1 MKYVKPLY
9 EKKPKGAPD
18 FHHSD
23 APDAEGRFKDLSIKD
38 LAAWLIKTRK
48 GDVKKISGSLTQQIV
63 FNRNDDPKY
72 AEKMEKTRREVY
84 KQLDRQ
90 DLLDKMDESL
100 VVERKWS
107 GEEVWDH
114 IVSITPEEDD
124 IPWGFEDDV
133 TSKDFKMTKID
144 LKKLL
149 KTDSDLAAYYK
160 GGEQRY
166 HSDDV
171 SEYDLD
177 FEIVV
182 IDGELIDGYSRVSAL
197 LRNGERYAH
206 GFVSEKV
213 NMDRIEDY
221 ADDILDPTDVEFTK
235 HFFDRLTRAE
245 HDKDITDAELIG
257 FFKRLAKKKKQFDK
271 FMKQYDEFIVKDKRT
286 DLNIPFVKRVNQI
299 IAKTIMRKKDFIS
312 SNPAYTFEQYAGNMD
327 EFKYEFPNR
336 FEDITGFSTK
346 AIKKISRKGKTGFKV
361 LAANYMNRETMAA
374 IGDAMGLDVVGF
386 EKKGRFVETIYE
398 EYTFIGEELQMINEI
413 GDASAKVFKYKPVG
427 NTIKKV
433 LGSFDSKVK
442 TNSKGNGGMDAEFTW
457 EFTNDDGVKYVCKL
471 NGGIHQESMLQL
483 SFGGEPKKE
492 PKYKRYVVLTASF
505 NLADRDQGDE
515 SQTNMHEQFRVL
527 STVVAIMKEAI
538 VDILDS
544 GFKVESLYIPPKG
557 DSPDGKSEIDS
568 KRGRFYMAYI
578 KKSLKTLPGDWSV
591 IKRRYEGQ
599 TYYEVS
605 QNVWSGSNVVYTTEA
620 SLNEESYND
629 YPAAAKANAK
639 KALEWRD
646 EYGRD
651 EVDAG
656 TPVGWA
662 RANQLASG
670 ENLSAETV
678 KRMAAFNRHR
688 KNSKISAEHKDTPW
702 KDRGYVAWLIW
713 GGDEGVDWA
722 IKKSKEIDA
731 MKEQIYNNM
740 EQFNNLEENK
750 GIVKK
755 YSEFVNEATD
765 INDPVLMAMRAKR
778 AELDK
783 RANAERQMAERDI
796 KKVYAKL
803 EKLNKELNGLYLD
816 RQRLLFDMEQEAEM
830 EGGPISDE
838 YGSRLDSVEASIAK
852 LVNMRRDLEK
862 RLI

>member
-1 MKYVKPLY
+1 MKYIKPLY

-18 FHHSD
+18 WHDSD

-38 LAAWLIKTRK
+38 LAAWLIKTRD
-48 GDVKKISGSLTQQIV
+48 GDLKKISGSLTQQVV
-63 FNRNDDPKY
+63 FNRNDDPEY
-72 AEKMEKTRREVY
+72 ADKMEKTRKEVY
-84 KQLDRQ
+84 KQLGRK
-90 DLLDKMDESL
+90 DLL
-100 VVERKWS
+100 
-107 GEEVWDH
+107 
-114 IVSITPEEDD
+114 
-124 IPWGFEDDV
+124 
-133 TSKDFKMTKID
+133 
-144 LKKLL
+144 
-149 KTDSDLAAYYK
+149 
-160 GGEQRY
+160 
-166 HSDDV
+166 
-171 SEYDLD
+171 
-177 FEIVV
+177 
-182 IDGELIDGYSRVSAL
+182 
-197 LRNGERYAH
+197 
-206 GFVSEKV
+206 EKV

-221 ADDILDPTDVEFTK
+221 ADDVLNPTDVEFTR
-235 HFFDRLTRAE
+235 HFFDRLTRVE

-312 SNPAYTFEQYAGNMD
+312 SNPAYTFEQYTGAMSD
-327 EFKYEFPNR
+327 FKYEFPNR

-346 AIKKISRKGKTGFKV
+346 AIKKISRKGKNGFKV
-361 LAANYMNRETMAA
+361 LASSYMDRETMAA

-386 EKKGRFVETIYE
+386 EKKDRFVEIIYE
-398 EYTFIGEELQMINEI
+398 EHTFIGEELQMINEI
-413 GDASAKVFKYKPVG
+413 GDASAKVFKYRPVG

-471 NGGIHQESMLQL
+471 NGGLHKESVLQL

-538 VDILDS
+538 ADILDS

-591 IKRRYEGQ
+591 IKRKFEGQ
-599 TYYEVS
+599 TYYEIS

-646 EYGRD
+646 KYGRE

-670 ENLSAETV
+670 ENLSADTV

-688 KNSKISAEHKDTPW
+688 KNSKIAAEYKDTPW

-722 IKKSKEIDA
+722 IEKSKEIDA
-731 MKEQIYNNM
+731 VKEKIYNTM
-740 EQFNNLEENK
+740 EQFNNLQENK
-750 GIVKK
+750 GPVKK
-755 YSEFVNEATD
+755 YSDFINEGMD
-765 INDPVLMAMRAKR
+765 INDPVLIAMRAKR
-778 AELDK
+778 EELAK
-783 RANAERQMAERDI
+783 TQTVRTLPSKEIKNIQSKIAKLNQELGKLYAERH
-796 KKVYAKL
+796 
-803 EKLNKELNGLYLD
+803 
-816 RQRLLFDMEQEAEM
+816 RLLSDMEQEAEA
-830 EGGPISDE
+830 EGGPVADE
-838 YGSRLDSVEASIAK
+838 YGGKLDAVEAKIK
-852 LVNMRRDLEK
+852 GLVVSRVDLEK

>member
-1 MKYVKPLY
+1 MKYIRPLY

-18 FHHSD
+18 WHDSD
-23 APDAEGRFKDLSIKD
+23 APDAEGRFRDLSPKD

-48 GDVKKISGSLTQQIV
+48 GDVKKISGSLTQQVV
-63 FNRNDDPKY
+63 FNRNDDPEY
-72 AEKMEKTRREVY
+72 ADKMEKTRKEVY
-84 KQLDRQ
+84 KQLGRE
-90 DLLDKMDESL
+90 DLL
-100 VVERKWS
+100 
-107 GEEVWDH
+107 
-114 IVSITPEEDD
+114 
-124 IPWGFEDDV
+124 
-133 TSKDFKMTKID
+133 
-144 LKKLL
+144 
-149 KTDSDLAAYYK
+149 
-160 GGEQRY
+160 
-166 HSDDV
+166 
-171 SEYDLD
+171 
-177 FEIVV
+177 
-182 IDGELIDGYSRVSAL
+182 
-197 LRNGERYAH
+197 
-206 GFVSEKV
+206 EKV

-221 ADDILDPTDVEFTK
+221 ADDVLDPTDVEFTR
-235 HFFDRLTRAE
+235 HFFDRLTRVE
-245 HDKDITDAELIG
+245 HGKDITDAELIG
-257 FFKRLAKKKKQFDK
+257 FFKRLAKKKKQFDS

-312 SNPAYTFEQYAGNMD
+312 SNPAYTFEA
-327 EFKYEFPNR
+327 
-336 FEDITGFSTK
+336 
-346 AIKKISRKGKTGFKV
+346 
-361 LAANYMNRETMAA
+361 YM
-374 IGDAMGLDVVGF
+374 L
-386 EKKGRFVETIYE
+386 
-398 EYTFIGEELQMINEI
+398 NEI
-413 GDASAKVFKYKPVG
+413 GDASAKVFRYKPVG

-471 NGGIHQESMLQL
+471 NGGIHKEGILQF

-492 PKYKRYVVLTASF
+492 PKYKRYVELTASF

-591 IKRRYEGQ
+591 IQRKYDGQ
-599 TYYEVS
+599 TYYEIS
-605 QNVWSGSNVVYTTEA
+605 QSMWSGPNVVYNTNE
-620 SLNEESYND
+620 SVINEEESYND

-646 EYGRD
+646 KYGRD

-662 RANQLASG
+662 RANQLAGG
-670 ENLSAETV
+670 EKLSADTV

-688 KNSKISAEHKDTPW
+688 KNSSVAAEYKDTPW

-722 IKKSKEIDA
+722 IEKSKEIDA
-731 MKEQIYNNM
+731 MKEQIYNTM
-740 EQFNNLEENK
+740 EQFDNLGENR

-755 YSEFVNEATD
+755 YSDFVNEGMD
-765 INDPVLMAMRAKR
+765 INDPVLIAMRAR
-778 AELDK
+778 REELAK
-783 RANAERQMAERDI
+783 TQTVRTLPAKEIKKIQSNIAKLNQELGELYAERH
-796 KKVYAKL
+796 
-803 EKLNKELNGLYLD
+803 
-816 RQRLLFDMEQEAEM
+816 RLLSDMEQEAEA
-830 EGGPISDE
+830 EGGPIADE
-838 YGSRLDSVEASIAK
+838 YGGNLDKIEAKIRG
-852 LVNMRRDLEK
+852 LVVTRADLEK

>member
-18 FHHSD
+18 WHDSD
-23 APDAEGRFKDLSIKD
+23 APDAEGRFRDLSPQD
-38 LAAWLIKTRK
+38 LAAWLIKTRD
-48 GDVKKISGSLTQQIV
+48 GDLKKISGSLTQQVV
-63 FNRNDDPKY
+63 FNRNDDPEY
-72 AEKMEKTRREVY
+72 ADKMEKTRKEVY
-84 KQLDRQ
+84 KQLGRE
-90 DLLDKMDESL
+90 DLL
-100 VVERKWS
+100 ER
-107 GEEVWDH
+107 
-114 IVSITPEEDD
+114 
-124 IPWGFEDDV
+124 
-133 TSKDFKMTKID
+133 
-144 LKKLL
+144 
-149 KTDSDLAAYYK
+149 
-160 GGEQRY
+160 
-166 HSDDV
+166 
-171 SEYDLD
+171 
-177 FEIVV
+177 
-182 IDGELIDGYSRVSAL
+182 
-197 LRNGERYAH
+197 
-206 GFVSEKV
+206 V

-221 ADDILDPTDVEFTK
+221 ADDVLDPTDVEFTR
-235 HFFDRLTRAE
+235 HFFDRLTRVE

-257 FFKRLAKKKKQFDK
+257 FFKRLAKKKKQFDS

-312 SNPAYTFEQYAGNMD
+312 SNPAYTFESY
-327 EFKYEFPNR
+327 
-336 FEDITGFSTK
+336 
-346 AIKKISRKGKTGFKV
+346 
-361 LAANYMNRETMAA
+361 
-374 IGDAMGLDVVGF
+374 
-386 EKKGRFVETIYE
+386 
-398 EYTFIGEELQMINEI
+398 MINEI
-413 GDASAKVFKYKPVG
+413 GDASAKVFRYKPVG
-427 NTIKKV
+427 DTIKKV

-471 NGGIHQESMLQL
+471 NGGLHKEGILQL
-483 SFGGEPKKE
+483 TFGGEPKKE

-557 DSPDGKSEIDS
+557 DSPDGKSEVDS

-591 IKRRYEGQ
+591 IQRKYEGQ
-599 TYYEVS
+599 TYYEIS
-605 QNVWSGSNVVYTTEA
+605 QSMWSGSNVVYNTNE
-620 SLNEESYND
+620 SILNEEESYND

-646 EYGRD
+646 KYGRD

-662 RANQLASG
+662 RANQLAGG
-670 ENLSAETV
+670 EKLSADTV

-688 KNSKISAEHKDTPW
+688 KNSSVAAEYKDTPW

-722 IKKSKEIDA
+722 IEKSKEIDA
-731 MKEQIYNNM
+731 MKEQIYNTM
-740 EQFNNLEENK
+740 EQFDNLGEK
-750 GIVKK
+750 RGIVKK
-755 YSEFVNEATD
+755 YSDFVNEGMD
-765 INDPVLMAMRAKR
+765 INDPVLIAMRAKR
-778 AELDK
+778 EELAK
-783 RANAERQMAERDI
+783 TQTVRTLPANEI
-796 KKVYAKL
+796 KKIQSNIAR
-803 EKLNKELNGLYLD
+803 LNKELGELYAE
-816 RQRLLFDMEQEAEM
+816 RHRLLSDMEQEAEA
-830 EGGPISDE
+830 EGGPIADE
-838 YGSRLDSVEASIAK
+838 YGGNLDKIEAKIRG
-852 LVNMRRDLEK
+852 LVVTRADLEK

>member
-1 MKYVKPLY
+1 MKYIKPLY

-48 GDVKKISGSLTQQIV
+48 KDVKKISGSLTQQIV

-72 AEKMEKTRREVY
+72 AEKMEKTRKEVY
-84 KQLDRQ
+84 KQLGRK

-100 VVERKWS
+100 IIERKWS
-107 GEEVWDH
+107 GDEVWDH

-133 TSKDFKMTKID
+133 TSNDFKMTKID

-149 KTDSDLAAYYK
+149 KTDSDLASYYK
-160 GGEQRY
+160 SGEQRY
-166 HSDDV
+166 HADDV

-213 NMDRIEDY
+213 NMDRVEDY

-235 HFFDRLTRAE
+235 HFFDRLTRVE

-257 FFKRLAKKKKQFDK
+257 FFKRLAKRKKQFDK

-286 DLNIPFVKRVNQI
+286 DLNIPFVKRVNSI
-299 IAKTIMRKKDFIS
+299 IAKTIMRKKDFVS
-312 SNPAYTFEQYAGNMD
+312 SNPAYTFEQYAGTMA
-327 EFKYEFPNR
+327 EFKYEFPNQ
-336 FEDITGFSTK
+336 FEDITGFSSN
-346 AIKKISRKGKTGFKV
+346 AIKKMSKKGKNGYKV
-361 LAANYMNRETMAA
+361 LASNYMDRKTMAA
-374 IGDAMGLDVVGF
+374 IGDAMGLELVGF

-398 EYTFIGEELQMINEI
+398 EHTFVGEELQMINEI
-413 GDASAKVFKYKPVG
+413 GDASSRAFKYKPVG
-427 NTIKKV
+427 NTIRKV

-471 NGGIHQESMLQL
+471 NGGLHQESILQL

-492 PKYKRYVVLTASF
+492 PKYKRYVELTASF

-544 GFKVESLYIPPKG
+544 GFKVQSLYIPPKG

-568 KRGRFYMAYI
+568 KRGRFYMAYM
-578 KKSLKTLPGDWSV
+578 KKSLKTLPGDWSI
-591 IKRRYEGQ
+591 IKRKFEGQ
-599 TYYEVS
+599 TYYEIS
-605 QNVWSGSNVVYTTEA
+605 QNIWSGSNIVYTTEA

-646 EYGRD
+646 KYGRD

-662 RANQLASG
+662 RANQLAGG
-670 ENLSAETV
+670 ENISAETV

-702 KDRGYVAWLIW
+702 KDRGHVAWLIW

-722 IKKSKEIDA
+722 IEKSKELDEN
-731 MKEQIYNNM
+731 MIYKKM
-740 EQFNNLEENK
+740 EQLDNNESTEFNLVQK
-750 GIVKK
+750 LD
-755 YSEFVNEATD
+755 EFMVNEGMD
-765 INDPVLMAMRAKR
+765 MNDPVLIAMRAKR
-778 AELDK
+778 AELEK
-783 RANAERQMAERDI
+783 RANATRQMSDRDV
-796 KKVYAKL
+796 KKIQVQL
-803 EKLNKELNGLYLD
+803 DNVNKELKGLYAE
-816 RQRLLFDMEQEAEM
+816 RQRLLSDMEQEAEM

-838 YGSRLDSVEASIAK
+838 YGGRLDSLEANIGM
-852 LVNMRRDLEK
+852 LVGKRRELEK